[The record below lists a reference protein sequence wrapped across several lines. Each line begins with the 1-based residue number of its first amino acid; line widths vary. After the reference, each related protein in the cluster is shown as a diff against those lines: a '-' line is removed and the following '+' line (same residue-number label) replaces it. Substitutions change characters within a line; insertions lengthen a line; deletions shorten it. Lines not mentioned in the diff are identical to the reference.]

1 MPKSLDAMK
10 GDWSM
15 QQGKFLKW
23 HGGNKGCR
31 VLVDAVHA
39 AAPKADSFTGVI
51 AQNASRTLGAHCI
64 VATVSRTKADL
75 NRPRRPSNAAAI
87 DEYRTTIR
95 RLLGDAGLLSNRQL
109 ERRILHLAVHGM
121 DDSHGYDIELGT
133 RHGTTCS
140 AEVRD
145 LVHKVLQ
152 GWARGLGRWRRPKI
166 VLDQYFVGDASKTMH
181 RCGDALSGYD
191 GYGDNF
197 STVQIEFAYWLRRRH
212 CPALVDALVLVGQA
226 FESLDA

>member
-1 MPKSLDAMK
+1 MK
-10 GDWSM
+10 GDCWGM

-23 HGGNKGCR
+23 HGGERGCR

-39 AAPKADSFTGVI
+39 AAPKADRFTGVI

-75 NRPRRPSNAAAI
+75 NRPRGPSNAAAI

-95 RLLGDAGLLSNRQL
+95 RLLGDAGLLSNGQL

-121 DDSHGYDIELGT
+121 TDSYDYDIELGT
-133 RHGTTCS
+133 RHDTTCS
-140 AEVRD
+140 ADVRD
-145 LVHKVLQ
+145 LVHKTLR
-152 GWARGLGRWRRPKI
+152 GWARGLGGPRRPKV
-166 VLDQYFVGDASKTMH
+166 VLNESFVGDASKTVH

-191 GYGDNF
+191 AYGVNF
-197 STVQIEFAYWLRRRH
+197 NTVQIEFANWLRRRH
-212 CPALVDALVLVGQA
+212 RSALVDALVLVGRA